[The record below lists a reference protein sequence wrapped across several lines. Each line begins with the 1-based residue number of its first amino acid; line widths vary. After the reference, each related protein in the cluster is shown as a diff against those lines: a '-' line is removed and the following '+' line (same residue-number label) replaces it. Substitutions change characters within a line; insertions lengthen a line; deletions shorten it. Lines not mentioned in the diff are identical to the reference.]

1 MSIKRPFIRFAIDK
15 IEFLFKKG
23 KNNKILTQ
31 KIKNELE
38 YRKTKKSKKL
48 KDEVSAITSNNL
60 KKEEKNDKALKFKQ
74 DDASKAV
81 LIKEATREISNEKE
95 SEILHKVKES
105 QSLDDFLKTV
115 TLKEYVRNNNVP
127 VRVKNSILAVDE
139 VFIGFD
145 SIYSFITA
153 SKKNKAGLI
162 RRLEFFGEKSLN
174 HLLKSIE

>member
-95 SEILHKVKES
+95 IRTIEMGDDEEIDL
-105 QSLDDFLKTV
+105 
-115 TLKEYVRNNNVP
+115 
-127 VRVKNSILAVDE
+127 SIM
-139 VFIGFD
+139 F
-145 SIYSFITA
+145 
-153 SKKNKAGLI
+153 
-162 RRLEFFGEKSLN
+162 
-174 HLLKSIE
+174 